1 MLRNC
6 LVTYRPAASFA
17 ASACVGPVLHFQRSQ
32 AGVIQEAPRR
42 TRNLGEMLLQLE
54 SLGRSI
60 RRIRTHVLAI
70 QKRCVNGI
78 DDHPSN
84 LLLCILSVLFRR
96 PCSRQPYEQLSV
108 FLPRKSY
115 AHCAP
120 SEVRQLAQSPSRSV
134 PSESRC
140 IRKPG
145 SRSPKAL
152 KPPSPKIMS
161 WCADG
166 EARSSS

>member
-84 LLLCILSVLFRR
+84 LLLCIFECIVQEAMFTTTHRTS
-96 PCSRQPYEQLSV
+96 SSV
-108 FLPRKSY
+108 FFCQGSPTPTALRRRFDSLRRV
-115 AHCAP
+115 HHDR
-120 SEVRQLAQSPSRSV
+120 SLANLGA
-134 PSESRC
+134 SES
-140 IRKPG
+140 PDLE
-145 SRSPKAL
+145 AL
-152 KPPSPKIMS
+152 KP
-161 WCADG
+161 
-166 EARSSS
+166 